1 MVTVVLRHTM
11 AMADVARPV
20 LQELHEP
27 DDLLSLNARK
37 PADALKTPV
46 APIRHK
52 RPRLSLSPPPPK
64 RRLCLG
70 LMASGGGGEGP
81 VCSISQRAPWSWD
94 SGVGWWR

>member
-1 MVTVVLRHTM
+1 M

-70 LMASGGGGEGP
+70 LADSPPPPPPRTLSGIVAERYEL
-81 VCSISQRAPWSWD
+81 SLIHI
-94 SGVGWWR
+94 